1 MATKRNPEERS
12 PRGPGMPDEGA
23 AHPTGQEVSEEA
35 EAPRAASARQGRDTD
50 AQAAGKGAG
59 AIIGTAA
66 AEAGDGA
73 ESSPEGSAEGSTDGS
88 APETDLQALASE
100 YYGRLADT
108 AGRLNEQVRSVY
120 GTGVGYARSHPR
132 SLFLGG
138 FALGVLIGVLT
149 RRR

>member
-66 AEAGDGA
+66 GEAGDGA
-73 ESSPEGSAEGSTDGS
+73 ESSPEGSPEGSADGS